1 VRCFVYC
8 YNKYKLKYDKFYWKG
23 GDNMSK
29 LSVYIA
35 FILVAAC
42 AMFVLTPVL
51 AADPITAGD
60 LGLSYGAETGLGTKD
75 IRTTVAQVIKV
86 AMGLLGI
93 VAVVIILI
101 GGFTWM
107 TAGGNEDKVSE
118 AKKWI
123 FSGVI
128 GLAIILSA
136 YALTSFIINQL
147 VNATTSTI

>member
-1 VRCFVYC
+1 VGYFVCC
-8 YNKYKLKYDKFYWKG
+8 YNNIKLKYEKFYWKG

-35 FILVAAC
+35 SILVAAC
-42 AMFVLTPVL
+42 AMFVLQPVL
-51 AADPITAGD
+51 AADPLTAGD

-75 IRTTVAQVIKV
+75 IRTTVAQIIKV

-107 TAGGNEDKVSE
+107 TAGGNEYKVAE

-136 YALTSFIINQL
+136 YALTSFVINQL
-147 VNATTSTI
+147 VNATTNTL

>member
-1 VRCFVYC
+1 MNKIKVY
-8 YNKYKLKYDKFYWKG
+8 LASILIG
-23 GDNMSK
+23 VGAM
-29 LSVYIA
+29 
-35 FILVAAC
+35 FILA
-42 AMFVLTPVL
+42 TPTYAV
-51 AADPITAGD
+51 DPLSTED

-75 IRTTVAQVIKV
+75 VRTTIAQIIKV

-107 TAGGNEDKVSE
+107 TAGGNEDKVAE

-136 YALTSFIINQL
+136 YALTTFVINQL
-147 VNATTSTI
+147 VEATVGTI